1 MNSGIPIMNKAFID
15 GRIYDVIELN
25 ELGSFTYYGD
35 SLAIHYCGYV
45 LPFRMVLNANKP
57 GVYTNGL
64 FYNFVLPSTPEDAEV
79 YSDNHLARF
88 GNASTFR
95 DIVEAREKIDRDEYN
110 HLVSKDNIFVPNID
124 MTNDSPLMIALKTAV
139 TNKSCNI
146 NNYSERFG
154 QDFNNDRRKFN
165 GNDITAAKY
174 SSIGSNMDI
183 RTTLIVEDM
192 NPNVA
197 NPMGN
202 RIVLTWVGD
211 GNNDTAYED
220 FYRNAI
226 AGAGNI
232 KL

>member
-1 MNSGIPIMNKAFID
+1 MDMPILNKAFID
-15 GRIYDVIELN
+15 GKIYDVVEMN
-25 ELGSFTYYGD
+25 DLGNFVYYGD
-35 SLAIHYCGYV
+35 SLAIHYGNFI
-45 LPFRMVLNANKP
+45 LPFRMTTTSNKP
-57 GVYTNGL
+57 GAYFNGL
-64 FYNFVLPSTPEDAEV
+64 FISFIFPTIPEEIEV
-79 YSDNHLARF
+79 YSDTHLARF

-95 DIVEAREKIDRDEYN
+95 DIVEAREKIDKDEYN

-124 MTNDSPLMIALKTAV
+124 EINDSPLMIALKTAV

-165 GNDITAAKY
+165 SNDITAAKY
-174 SSIGSNMDI
+174 SSIGGNMDI

-202 RIVLTWVGD
+202 RLILTWVGD
-211 GNNDTAYED
+211 GNNDEAYED

-226 AGAGNI
+226 AAAGNV